1 MARILVT
8 ETIADGGLDRLRAAG
23 HTVDVQEGLSPEQL
37 VEAIVGA
44 HALIIRSATDVTA
57 EVLAAGTD
65 LIVVG
70 RAGIGLDNVDT
81 AAATE
86 RGVMVVNAPQS
97 NILSAAEQTMALLL
111 AVARNVPQAHA
122 ALVSG
127 RWERSKWTG
136 VELSDKTLGVVG
148 LGRIGK
154 LVAQRAM
161 AFGMRII
168 AFDPFVSA
176 EMGRKMN
183 IELVDFDT
191 LLAQSD
197 FITLHVAKTPETIGL
212 FNAETLA
219 KAKPGVRIINVA
231 RGGIIV
237 ESDLADAIRSGHVGG
252 AALDVFDK
260 EPTTESPLFE
270 LPQVVV
276 TPHLGASTHEAQ
288 DKAGDTIAEMVGL
301 ALAGEFVPFAVN
313 VNAAEASEVVRPFLG
328 LVERLGSL
336 FAGLSG
342 GANALEVSYEGE
354 IGGYD
359 TRILTLSLL
368 KGFFGRIT
376 DDPVSFVNAPKLAEE
391 HGITVTETS
400 STTSQAYI
408 NLVTVRGAGHSI
420 AGTLVGVNGEARLV
434 ELDDHRVDVPPAAHM
449 LVVRNDDRPGMI
461 GKVGTIVGEASVNI
475 ADMGVGQAPS
485 GASAMMV
492 LATAQP
498 VPESVCA
505 APSTASCRSTR
516 CSRRHR
522 RTSPD
527 EVATGA
533 SARHTCT
540 HAFEHHHLGAA
551 PHVGRAP
558 PYRCSSTSCA
568 LGPGGFFVLRPVSIT
583 GARPHLEHTLPAA
596 PTSVGIRKAMS

>member
-328 LVERLGSL
+328 LVERLGPL

-505 APSTASCRSTR
+505 A
-516 CSRRHR
+516 
-522 RTSPD
+522 
-527 EVATGA
+527 
-533 SARHTCT
+533 
-540 HAFEHHHLGAA
+540 L
-551 PHVGRAP
+551 RAVDGIV
-558 PYRCSSTSCA
+558 SVDA
-568 LGPGGFFVLRPVSIT
+568 L
-583 GARPHLEHTLPAA
+583 
-596 PTSVGIRKAMS
+596 